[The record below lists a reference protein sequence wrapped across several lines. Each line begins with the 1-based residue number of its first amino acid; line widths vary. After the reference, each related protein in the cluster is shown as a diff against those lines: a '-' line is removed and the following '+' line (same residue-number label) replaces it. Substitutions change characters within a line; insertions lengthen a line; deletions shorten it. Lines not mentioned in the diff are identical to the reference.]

1 MVVIHALLLGSYRK
15 SKTLCTSTQKC
26 FKWYICSSNSICWYI
41 ENNGSF
47 GLKFCR
53 AEFFFHTVSS
63 FYFLSAAI
71 VCQRIYMHTYKGK
84 LLLLILSPLCFLGP
98 PVHLHR
104 WVSWGGTCRPL
115 STCSGPGGPS
125 QTCPRSFGH
134 SVCPGP
140 SSPSPPGHPP
150 PTHGQT
156 PCPQHGPPSLEP
168 TVKDAREIFKEWF
181 S

>member
-1 MVVIHALLLGSYRK
+1 MVHMQLQLNMLVYWKQRILWIKILK
-15 SKTLCTSTQKC
+15 S
-26 FKWYICSSNSICWYI
+26 SI
-41 ENNGSF
+41 
-47 GLKFCR
+47 
-53 AEFFFHTVSS
+53 FFPHCIQL
-63 FYFLSAAI
+63 YFLSAAI

-125 QTCPRSFGH
+125 QTCPGSSGH
-134 SVCPGP
+134 SVYPGP

-168 TVKDAREIFKEWF
+168 TEKGAREMIKEWF

>member
-1 MVVIHALLLGSYRK
+1 MVVIHALLLGSYGK

-41 ENNGSF
+41 ENNRSF

-53 AEFFFHTVSS
+53 AEFFFPHCIQL
-63 FYFLSAAI
+63 YFLSAAI

-104 WVSWGGTCRPL
+104 WVSWGGTCQLL

-125 QTCPRSFGH
+125 QTCPRSSEH

>member
-1 MVVIHALLLGSYRK
+1 MVHMQLQLNMLVYWKQRILWIKILQSR
-15 SKTLCTSTQKC
+15 
-26 FKWYICSSNSICWYI
+26 I
-41 ENNGSF
+41 
-47 GLKFCR
+47 
-53 AEFFFHTVSS
+53 FFPHCIQL
-63 FYFLSAAI
+63 YFLSAAI

-156 PCPQHGPPSLEP
+156 PCPQHGPPWLEP